1 MTTKIDHERHV
12 DCGFVIPKRFAHN
25 VASDRFKVPEKFSN
39 LLSLDAVAD
48 VNCKHDDDDDDDV
61 KLSDSEFWLFTWL
74 KSCSKVFP
82 NMSDNAAISIVRSA
96 NCDIPIANGF
106 LEKRGNKFSFDSSKM
121 DLNEMA
127 KLAVSAAAFA
137 QSKISVFGP
146 PDFIRLVMKYSED
159 MQVEIEV
166 LNFTTLAKG
175 EGLSHDFDALSF
187 PKMEPIS
194 EEHETYLASSPQVEP
209 DNVIMSSTS
218 GVDGDV
224 YVENGEYEPVDYHQ
238 LLSEHMADEID
249 INKAQTRDSFVGADS
264 DSDAGWDHEAINLQ
278 HPPQSDDELSLF
290 DQLSTENQS
299 QGVST
304 SFKP

>member
-1 MTTKIDHERHV
+1 MTAKIDHERHV
-12 DCGFVIPKRFAHN
+12 DCGFVIPKRFADDA
-25 VASDRFKVPEKFSN
+25 ASDRFKIPEKFSN
-39 LLSLDAVAD
+39 LLSLDSVAD
-48 VNCKHDDDDDDDV
+48 VNRKHDDDDDDDV

-82 NMSDNAAISIVRSA
+82 NMSDDAAISIVRAA

-175 EGLSHDFDALSF
+175 DELSHDSDALSF
-187 PKMEPIS
+187 PQMEPVS
-194 EEHETYLASSPQVEP
+194 EEHESYLASSLQVEP
-209 DNVIMSSTS
+209 DNTIMSSAP
-218 GVDGDV
+218 VLNGDV
-224 YVENGEYEPVDYHQ
+224 YVDNSDYEPVDYSQ
-238 LLSEHMADEID
+238 LVSEHMADEIYM
-249 INKAQTRDSFVGADS
+249 NRAQTRDNFVGADS
-264 DSDAGWDHEAINLQ
+264 DADAGWDHDAINSK
-278 HPPQSDDELSLF
+278 HPSQSDDELSLF

-299 QGVST
+299 QAVST